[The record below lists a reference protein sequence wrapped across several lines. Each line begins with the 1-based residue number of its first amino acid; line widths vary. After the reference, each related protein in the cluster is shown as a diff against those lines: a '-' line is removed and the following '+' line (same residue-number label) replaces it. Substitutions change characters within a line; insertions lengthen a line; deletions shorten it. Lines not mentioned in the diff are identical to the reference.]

1 MYLECFLNSKELKV
15 EIEAEHFVFAKALD
29 KVEEIFEKDPMMAE
43 HINKTEIFKK
53 LIQFLSKGHN
63 QPNCTPT
70 LKQVLRALGNYI
82 IISGDNI
89 DKTAELED

>member
-1 MYLECFLNSKELKV
+1 MFLECFLNSKELKT

-70 LKQVLRALGNYI
+70 LK
-82 IISGDNI
+82 
-89 DKTAELED
+89 